1 MEVMKE
7 GPKLELDNVT
17 CIQEVNSQGGTGVI
31 CSFLAG
37 ENRTSLLLDKRS
49 CGWTQNPT

>member
-7 GPKLELDNVT
+7 GPKLELDT

-31 CSFLAG
+31 YSFLAG
-37 ENRTSLLLDKRS
+37 ENRTSLLLDKRY
-49 CGWTQNPT
+49 CGWTQNLT